1 MASTTLNTRIALK
14 VDTSVN
20 WSSSELILMK
30 GEIGIESDTRKF
42 KIGDGTNKWSALA
55 YAAQLPNIVSEENP
69 TNADAT
75 YDIGTIWL
83 NKTTGNAYIM
93 QSNTPDS
100 AVWIQLAK
108 KSDVDAAGKG
118 DMLKSVYDTNDDG
131 SVNKADSLKSG
142 DSFLSINDA
151 DTSGLWTAE
160 KISSELGNKAD
171 ATAIAD
177 MLTKTEAS
185 STYAKIANTYNK
197 SEVDGFLGNKADKSQ
212 LTNYIPTSEKG
223 TTNGVA
229 TLDESGKV
237 PSSQLPSFV
246 DDVIES
252 NNFAALPETG
262 EAGKIYVT
270 LDTNKTYRWGGSA
283 YVEISASLALGET
296 TGTAY
301 EGSKGKANATAIT
314 ALQGNVS
321 TIQSTIEGL
330 GALATKDTV
339 SSAEID
345 ANAVTTEKIAN
356 SNITAAKLAT
366 DSVETS
372 KIKNGAVT
380 NEKITSVDAKK
391 LTQSEEDYLV
401 LNCGNATA

>member
-1 MASTTLNTRIALK
+1 MASTTLNTRIAFK
-14 VDTSVN
+14 VDTSSN
-20 WSSSELILMK
+20 WASSKLVLMK

-42 KIGDGTNKWSALA
+42 KIGDGTNLYSALA
-55 YAAQLPNIVSEENP
+55 YAAQLPNITSDKNP
-69 TNADAT
+69 TNTDAT

-100 AVWIQLAK
+100 AVWLQLAK
-108 KSDVDAAGKG
+108 KTDIDAVPKG
-118 DMLKSVYDTNDDG
+118 DMLKSVYDTNNDG

-151 DTSGLWTAE
+151 DTSGLWTAQ
-160 KISSELGNKAD
+160 KVNTELENKAD

-185 STYAKIANTYNK
+185 NTYATIASTYNK
-197 SEVDGFLGNKADKSQ
+197 SDVDGFLGNKADKSE
-212 LTNYIPTSEKG
+212 LTNYIKTTEKG
-223 TTNGVA
+223 TASGVA
-229 TLDESGKV
+229 TLDGTGKV

-252 NNFAALPETG
+252 ENFAALPKTG

-345 ANAVTTEKIAN
+345 ANAVTSEKIAN
-356 SNITAAKLAT
+356 SNITATKLAT

-380 NEKITSVDAKK
+380 NEKITSVDVKK